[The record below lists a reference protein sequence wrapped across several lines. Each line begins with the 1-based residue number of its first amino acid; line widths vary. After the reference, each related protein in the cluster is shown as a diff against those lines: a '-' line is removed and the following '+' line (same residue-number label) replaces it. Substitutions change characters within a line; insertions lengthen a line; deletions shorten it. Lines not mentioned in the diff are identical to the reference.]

1 MGIERGSDLRLDG
14 RGLRIAVIASR
25 FNAHI
30 VDPLVEGAT
39 AALIATGVARGDI
52 TILRVPGAIEL
63 PIVAQKAAQS
73 GRFAG
78 IVALGAVIRGETAHF
93 DYVNRVVHDGLLRV
107 SLDAAVPVTMGVL
120 ACDTEQQALDRIG
133 GSHGHKGAEAA
144 QALIETLQTLA
155 GLE

>member
-1 MGIERGSDLRLDG
+1 MGIERGAHVQLDG
-14 RGLRIAVIASR
+14 RGLRIAVVASR

-30 VDPLVEGAT
+30 VDPLIEGAT
-39 AALIATGVARGDI
+39 AALIATGVARGDV
-52 TILRVPGAIEL
+52 TVLRVPGAIEL
-63 PIVAQKAAQS
+63 PIVVQKAAQS

-107 SLDAAVPVTMGVL
+107 SLAAAIPVTMGVL

-133 GSHGHKGAEAA
+133 GRHGHKGAEAA